1 MPQAFGTGFTSSHRK
16 HKLQGQVLIIIHHCL
31 RYLSFIVMLLP
42 SQTANFRKKK
52 KKTKEAMY
60 KKHQSSLYLHPAVFR
75 NPVRAY
81 PCGRLQ
87 STEPFI
93 QARAEV
99 KAKIQKLPSTP
110 LKCDNERVSNAKNNQ
125 CRIINAV
132 VIDVRLRALP
142 RTGATRSWLPDIGG
156 IGLRR
161 QDV

>member
-16 HKLQGQVLIIIHHCL
+16 QKLQGQILIIIHHCL

-42 SQTANFRKKK
+42 SQTANFKGNK
-52 KKTKEAMY
+52 KEAMY
-60 KKHQSSLYLHPAVFR
+60 KKHQICLYLHPAVFR

-99 KAKIQKLPSTP
+99 KAKIQKKNSLQRRLNAITRGYQTP
-110 LKCDNERVSNAKNNQ
+110 KT
-125 CRIINAV
+125 INAV
-132 VIDVRLRALP
+132 
-142 RTGATRSWLPDIGG
+142 
-156 IGLRR
+156 
-161 QDV
+161 